1 MTLSNRGP
9 QDSRGNF
16 ARDGEFRR
24 KVVDLERPPGRR
36 ICGGV
41 GQREVSCAQPSGV
54 CKKVQAWDQ
63 EDECAQGG
71 GGDADDLLKDGAG
84 GGEDGP
90 HPGKGQR
97 NRREQVVPRP
107 TVHAVS
113 APSIDDEGPAE
124 RFAEDRR
131 SERDRIATVDHAQ
144 WGPVSGDDA
153 GRDGVEDDAGAG
165 VVARS
170 EEHTSEL
177 QSRENLVCRLLL
189 EKKNTTLETM
199 CCTFVRIFY

>member
-1 MTLSNRGP
+1 MRRPGGRSRSTTLRRNSPSRAKLPRESCGPRFERVISADASTSLVEASAEMTLSNRGP

-71 GGDADDLLKDGAG
+71 GGDADDLLQDGAG
-84 GGEDGP
+84 GGED
-90 HPGKGQR
+90 
-97 NRREQVVPRP
+97 
-107 TVHAVS
+107 
-113 APSIDDEGPAE
+113 
-124 RFAEDRR
+124 
-131 SERDRIATVDHAQ
+131 
-144 WGPVSGDDA
+144 
-153 GRDGVEDDAGAG
+153 
-165 VVARS
+165 
-170 EEHTSEL
+170 HTSEL
-177 QSRENLVCRLLL
+177 QSQ
-189 EKKNTTLETM
+189 
-199 CCTFVRIFY
+199 